1 LIRVTVIAPNLP
13 LRVGLREM
21 LSFGKDIEVVAEA
34 ASLDEAERLLEGT
47 DVLLLAASQPEDLRE
62 LAGSAPVPAVLLL
75 SDDRLD
81 AQWLTGAE
89 RTWGILPLDASETE
103 LEAAVRALG
112 EGLIVGAPS
121 LLREAWR
128 RPAVVPL
135 NAPVTTEQLTG
146 REVEVLGL
154 MARGLA
160 NKQIAGELGISEHTV
175 KFHLSSIYAKLGATG
190 RAEAVSIGTRLGLI
204 GL

>member
-1 LIRVTVIAPNLP
+1 LIRVIVVAPNLP

-21 LSFGKDIEVVAEA
+21 LSLGKDIEVVGEA
-34 ASLDEAERLLEGT
+34 GSLEETARLLAGT
-47 DVLLLAASQPEDLRE
+47 DILLLAAPQMDDLRE
-62 LAGSAPVPAVLLL
+62 LAGSTPGPAVLLL
-75 SDDRLD
+75 SDDRQD
-81 AQWLTGAE
+81 AGQFAGTE
-89 RTWGILPLDASETE
+89 RVWGILPLDASEAE
-103 LEAAVRALG
+103 LEAAIRALG
-112 EGLIVGAPS
+112 EGLVVGAPS
-121 LLREAWR
+121 LLSEAWR

-135 NAPVTTEQLTG
+135 NALEKTEQLTG
-146 REVEVLGL
+146 REIEVLGL

-160 NKQIAGELGISEHTV
+160 NKQIAGALGISEHTV

>member
-1 LIRVTVIAPNLP
+1 LIRVTVVAPNLP

-21 LSFGKDIEVVAEA
+21 LSAGPDVEVIGEV
-34 ASLDEAERLLEGT
+34 ASLEESLRLLEQT
-47 DVLLLAASQPEDLRE
+47 DILVLAAPQPDDLRE
-62 LAGSAPVPAVLLL
+62 LRASATDPALLLL
-75 SDDRLD
+75 SDERAD
-81 AQWLTGAE
+81 AQQLAGAE
-89 RTWGILPLDASETE
+89 RVWGILPLDASESE
-103 LEAAVRALG
+103 LEAAIRAMG
-112 EGLIVGAPS
+112 EGLVVGAPA

-128 RPAVVPL
+128 KPSVVPL
-135 NAPVTTEQLTG
+135 NAVETAEHLTG

-160 NKQIAGELGISEHTV
+160 NKQIAVELGLSEHTI

>member
-1 LIRVTVIAPNLP
+1 LIRVTVVAPNLP

-21 LSFGKDIEVVAEA
+21 LSAGLEVEVSGEA
-34 ASLDEAERLLEGT
+34 PSLDEAALLLEHT
-47 DVLLLAASQPEDLRE
+47 DILLLAAPQPEDLRE
-62 LAGSAPVPAVLLL
+62 LADSGGGPAILLL
-75 SDDRLD
+75 SDERSD
-81 AQWLTGAE
+81 AQQLAGAE
-89 RTWGILPLDASETE
+89 RVWGILPLDAGEAE
-103 LEAAVRALG
+103 LEAAIRALG
-112 EGLIVGAPS
+112 EGLVVGAPS

-128 RPAVVPL
+128 KPSVVPL
-135 NAPVTTEQLTG
+135 NGVETAEQLTG
-146 REVEVLGL
+146 REVEVLAL

-160 NKQIAGELGISEHTV
+160 NKQIAMELGISEHTV

>member
-1 LIRVTVIAPNLP
+1 L
-13 LRVGLREM
+13 
-21 LSFGKDIEVVAEA
+21 
-34 ASLDEAERLLEGT
+34 
-47 DVLLLAASQPEDLRE
+47 VLT
-62 LAGSAPVPAVLLL
+62 
-75 SDDRLD
+75 DDRLE
-81 AQWLTGAE
+81 AQALAGAD
-89 RTWGILPLDASETE
+89 RAWGILPLDASEAE
-103 LEAAVRALG
+103 LEAAIRALG
-112 EGLIVGAPS
+112 EGLVVGAPS

-128 RPAVVPL
+128 KPAVMPL
-135 NAPVTTEQLTG
+135 NSFETAEQLTG

-160 NKQIAGELGISEHTV
+160 NKQIAISLGISEHTV